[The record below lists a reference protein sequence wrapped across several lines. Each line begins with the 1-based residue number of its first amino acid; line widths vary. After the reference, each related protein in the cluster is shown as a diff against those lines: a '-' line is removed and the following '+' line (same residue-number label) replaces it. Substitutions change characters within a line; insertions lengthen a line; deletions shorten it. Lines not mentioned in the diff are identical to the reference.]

1 MVFIQKKL
9 ILIHKGIRGNSMD
22 MESRFKA
29 EMAAMRKRVGP
40 TSYEAK
46 HAEEMASMK
55 KRVGPTSYEEKHRAD
70 MKKKNESI
78 DIKESTMKLID
89 DILSGDSIEIENTFQ
104 SIIGDKIASKLEDF
118 KQEVAQGMF
127 TESVGG
133 TYKKDQKTHWETA
146 AKERGL
152 TVKPTVD
159 DEGESG
165 KSWKAVD
172 KHGNHRGS
180 FHIERGG
187 KLHESEEL
195 DEAKGKLGY
204 TPKHTKFAVM
214 PKSRKEFA
222 KFFPLDKESE
232 AKSHAEI
239 TGGKLVKIDQ
249 AGRVIKESEELDEE
263 IKIGDHV
270 HIGHMV
276 KGGAGVSGKVKK
288 IEGN

>member
-1 MVFIQKKL
+1 MI
-9 ILIHKGIRGNSMD
+9 D
-22 MESRFKA
+22 SR
-29 EMAAMRKRVGP
+29 
-40 TSYEAK
+40 
-46 HAEEMASMK
+46 
-55 KRVGPTSYEEKHRAD
+55 
-70 MKKKNESI
+70 
-78 DIKESTMKLID
+78 KLID
-89 DILSGDSIEIENTFQ
+89 SILSGDAMEMENEFNSIMGE
-104 SIIGDKIASKLEDF
+104 KVALKLEAF
-118 KQEVAQGMF
+118 RKEVGQGMF
-127 TESVGG
+127 NESTEPTDEQILEDLESLFEFANEADKALFQYVKNTSRSFKQKDPKKKSLKDRILGLIKGKSKLTKEQVEFIESALEESVGG
-133 TYKKDQKTHWETA
+133 SYKKDQKSHWETA